1 MYINVERTA
10 ILLSSTSDLEKI
22 KTDTG
27 LDIQGNAGQNK
38 IEFCLT
44 GMYLSITLKIP
55 QLINCT
61 STYIFL
67 LWKNLLGAIIS
78 FNL

>member
-10 ILLSSTSDLEKI
+10 ILLSSTSELEKI

-27 LDIQGNAGQNK
+27 LDIQGNAGENK

-44 GMYLSITLKIP
+44 GMYLLKNIS
-55 QLINCT
+55 LICYIL
-61 STYIFL
+61 TYVFTAL
-67 LWKNLLGAIIS
+67 YS
-78 FNL
+78 

>member
-44 GMYLSITLKIP
+44 GMYLSINYFKKIP
-55 QLINCT
+55 HFFT
-61 STYIFL
+61 L
-67 LWKNLLGAIIS
+67 LS
-78 FNL
+78 

>member
-44 GMYLSITLKIP
+44 GMYLSIYFKKISHCSAYKIV
-55 QLINCT
+55 LVHKYFYCGKI
-61 STYIFL
+61 Y
-67 LWKNLLGAIIS
+67 
-78 FNL
+78 

>member
-44 GMYLSITLKIP
+44 GMYLSITLK
-55 QLINCT
+55 NT
-61 STYIFL
+61 TFFHT
-67 LWKNLLGAIIS
+67 A
-78 FNL
+78 

>member
-44 GMYLSITLKIP
+44 GMYLSIYFKKFSHCSANEL
-55 QLINCT
+55 
-61 STYIFL
+61 Y
-67 LWKNLLGAIIS
+67 
-78 FNL
+78 